1 VLSPGLRDSEVVC
14 VVCITAVRFLS
25 NQGNL
30 DGLVKARK
38 ESVMRL
44 EGRVAIVTGG
54 GKGLGRAISL
64 AFAREGAD
72 VVVAARTE
80 AALKEVASEI
90 ETMGRKSLTVV
101 IDLID
106 PEQPLTMVNRT
117 LEEFG
122 RIDVLVNNSGIEGP
136 TASVAD
142 MDLEGWNQVLAINL
156 TGAMLCAKHVLKS
169 MIPRQSGNIIN
180 ISSGAG
186 RWGFSLRSPYSV
198 SKWGIISLTQS
209 LAREV
214 GEYGIRVNCIAPGP
228 VEGDR
233 IDRVYQHRSELTG
246 KTIEELMEIDR
257 AKAALH
263 RLIELR
269 LLCIGL

>member
-1 VLSPGLRDSEVVC
+1 
-14 VVCITAVRFLS
+14 
-25 NQGNL
+25 
-30 DGLVKARK
+30 
-38 ESVMRL
+38 MRL

-72 VVVAARTE
+72 VVVAARAE

-90 ETMGRKSLTVV
+90 EAMGRKSLTVV
-101 IDLID
+101 IDLAD
-106 PEQPLTMVNRT
+106 PAQPLTMVNRT
-117 LEEFG
+117 LEKFG

-156 TGAMLCAKHVLKS
+156 TGAMLCAKYVLKS

-214 GEYGIRVNCIAPGP
+214 GESGIRVNCIAPGP

-233 IDRVYQHRSELTG
+233 IDRVYQHRSEVAG

-263 RLIELR
+263 RFVTAEEVAALAVFLASDESSGMTGQTLN
-269 LLCIGL
+269 CSAGYSMN